1 MMTWLNHH
9 SFLVLVVA
17 VLVFGVVVA
26 SSIGRRPWIRGI
38 VIGSLGIT
46 VLLAYV
52 TLASGESTHVT
63 ESSVLITLG
72 DGSPTFIEFYS
83 DY

>member
-1 MMTWLNHH
+1 MMIWLNHH

-17 VLVFGVVVA
+17 GLVLGVFIA
-26 SSIGRRPWIRGI
+26 SSIGRPWLRGI
-38 VIGSLGIT
+38 VFGSLVIT

-52 TLASGESTHVT
+52 SLSSGESTHVT
-63 ESSVLITLG
+63 ASEVLITLG

>member
-9 SFLVLVVA
+9 SFLVLMVA

-26 SSIGRRPWIRGI
+26 SSIGRPWLRGI